1 MDDEEAY
8 EDDQQRFEAE
18 VQQWQQQEQQED
30 EQMLTRKDFM
40 NELVKKNHLVTE
52 EDIFSLPLGGKKVPI
67 ITRTGIEKIQYMNS
81 IIVKFEDKVLTPD
94 YAVIKATATILPLD
108 DMYVPATIE
117 TYSSAKYGKKPD
129 GNTTFSYVVE
139 MAEKRALSRAVLKI
153 CGAYRYGVYGED
165 ESEDFKRKPSHH
177 TDFAEDIRGPDTKHY
192 NEPSPKKKAA

>member
-1 MDDEEAY
+1 MDDEEVY

-18 VQQWQQQEQQED
+18 VQQWQQQEQHED
-30 EQMLTRKDFM
+30 EQMLTRKDFL
-40 NELVKKNHLVTE
+40 NELVKKNHLVVE

-67 ITRTGIEKIQYMNS
+67 ITRTGIEKIQYMNN
-81 IIVKFEDKVLTPD
+81 INVKFTAEVLTPD
-94 YAVIKATATILPLD
+94 FAVIKAHASIPPPD
-108 DMYVPATIE
+108 DMYAEVTIE

-129 GNTTFSYVVE
+129 GNTTFTYIVE

-165 ESEDFKRKPSHH
+165 ESEDFKRKPSHL
-177 TDFAEDIRGPDTKHY
+177 TDFAEDIRGPDTKEY

>member
-40 NELVKKNHLVTE
+40 NELVKKNHLVAE

-67 ITRTGIEKIQYMNS
+67 ITRTGIEKIQYMNR
-81 IIVKFEDKVLTPD
+81 IMVKFEDKVLTPD
-94 YAVIKATATILPLD
+94 YVVMKAIATIEPVD
-108 DMYVPATIE
+108 DMYVGATIE
-117 TYSSAKYGKKPD
+117 TYSSAKYGKKPE

-165 ESEDFKRKPSHH
+165 ESEDFKKPRKGATYTAIS
-177 TDFAEDIRGPDTKHY
+177 AEDSLED
-192 NEPSPKKKAA
+192 AALSQVA